1 MKITEFLTPDSVV
14 SSLSATDKP
23 AVVAELC
30 DLLGKR
36 VPMARG
42 EDLPGI
48 LLEREHLSSTGI
60 GEGVAIPHGKVAGL
74 TGLVAAFGVSR
85 QGVDFNSIDGKPT
98 QLFFALL
105 APENS
110 AGIHLKALAR
120 ISRIF
125 KNPAFRRSILDAPDA
140 RSIYE
145 IIAAEDSRA

>member
-1 MKITEFLTPDSVV
+1 MKITEFLAPDSII

-30 DLLGKR
+30 EVLGKH
-36 VPMARG
+36 VPSARG
-42 EDLPGI
+42 KDLPDI
-48 LLEREHLSSTGI
+48 LLERELLSSTGI
-60 GEGVAIPHGKVAGL
+60 GEGVAIPHGKVVGL
-74 TGLVAAFGVSR
+74 PNLVAAFGVSR
-85 QGVDFNSIDGKPT
+85 QGIDFNSIDGKPT

-140 RSIYE
+140 QAIYD
-145 IIAAEDSRA
+145 IISAEDSRT

>member
-1 MKITEFLTPDSVV
+1 MKITEFLAPDSIV

-30 DLLGKR
+30 CLLEKR
-36 VPMARG
+36 VPSVRG
-42 EDLPGI
+42 KDLPAI
-48 LLEREHLSSTGI
+48 LLERENLSSTGI
-60 GEGVAIPHGKVAGL
+60 GEGVAIPHGKVTGL
-74 TGLVAAFGVSR
+74 KGLVAAFGVSR
-85 QGVDFNSIDGKPT
+85 QGIDFNAIDGKPT
-98 QLFFALL
+98 HLFFALL

-140 RSIYE
+140 QAIYE
-145 IIAAEDSRA
+145 IISAEDSRV

>member
-1 MKITEFLTPDSVV
+1 MKITEFLAPESIV

-30 DLLGKR
+30 GVLEKR
-36 VPMARG
+36 VCAVNG
-42 EDLPGI
+42 KDLPAI
-48 LLEREHLSSTGI
+48 LLDREHLSSTGI

-74 TGLVAAFGVSR
+74 SCLVAAFGVSR
-85 QGVDFNSIDGKPT
+85 RGVDFNAIDGKPT
-98 QLFFALL
+98 HLFFALL

-140 RSIYE
+140 QAIYD
-145 IIAAEDSRA
+145 IISAEDARV